1 MKRKQFLALAAGAA
15 SLPLIAACGGSTGG
29 GSSTAAAVEGE
40 IEPRTIS
47 WLLSRPANGAV
58 IEIMTAL
65 AEEYAADHEGFSLEL
80 ITTPDRPSYI
90 QKYETLAAAN
100 ELPEL
105 FDTDA
110 TPFAAKLNAA
120 ERMVDVEDLLTQL
133 GVLEDFRPA
142 ALDYQRFDDG
152 TLRMIPLEFGVEV
165 FWYNKALFAAAGVE
179 VPTTL
184 DEMVPLCEAL
194 AASGVTPIAVGGAD
208 AWPLE
213 RYVAYQQQVDTLRDK
228 LVSAAIYP
236 ALLVGVGGLVVM
248 FLLGYVV
255 PRFSHIYEDVGS
267 DLPWLSQVLLDWGRL
282 VEAHALAMGGVLLAV
297 IAALVLAA
305 RSEAVWAAVG
315 RQAWRTPGIGE
326 RLRAFELARF
336 YRTLGMLLSG
346 GIPAVAALRM
356 VSGLL
361 SPTLRSSLQLAIE
374 RVREGQPFTATL
386 AACGL
391 ATPVAQRMLA
401 VGERAGNL
409 GEMLTR
415 SAEFHEE
422 DTAREIEWLT
432 RLFGPVL
439 MLVIGG
445 AIGLI
450 VVLMYLPIFQLAES
464 IG

>member
-29 GSSTAAAVEGE
+29 ASSTAAAVEGE

-213 RYVAYQQQVDTLRDK
+213 RYVAYQPFRIAGPDYITDLKRADAAFADEPGEASAAWLAELGEVGAFQQGFSSVGYADAQALFTSGK
-228 LVSAAIYP
+228 AAIYNMGTWELPNLATTELP
-236 ALLVGVGGLVVM
+236 AEMHEQIGFFTL
-248 FLLGYVV
+248 
-255 PRFSHIYEDVGS
+255 PAADGS
-267 DLPWLSQVLLDWGRL
+267 VTGADEFVAPS
-282 VEAHALAMGGVLLAV
+282 
-297 IAALVLAA
+297 
-305 RSEAVWAAVG
+305 
-315 RQAWRTPGIGE
+315 GIGVAVNAQTYDPLVRDFLRFALE
-326 RLRAFELARF
+326 RYPEEYAK
-336 YRTLGMLLSG
+336 
-346 GIPAVAALRM
+346 
-356 VSGLL
+356 SGLL
-361 SPTLRSSLQLAIE
+361 GPTSIDPVIPDNALPIYQEAIDVAAE
-374 RVREGQPFTATL
+374 LGEATL
-386 AACGL
+386 MPWDTQLDPSTNSRLQQELVLLVQGDITAEEFLTTMDDTL
-391 ATPVAQRMLA
+391 AKNAPKY
-401 VGERAGNL
+401 
-409 GEMLTR
+409 
-415 SAEFHEE
+415 FE
-422 DTAREIEWLT
+422 D
-432 RLFGPVL
+432 
-439 MLVIGG
+439 
-445 AIGLI
+445 
-450 VVLMYLPIFQLAES
+450 
-464 IG
+464 